1 MNYNA
6 SAAVFGGGVFLQ
18 CVCWVLLRLWRLPVH
33 FPEMCEL
40 TPQSTDDDKLRFICP
55 KTRIRTMEH
64 WYNYLSL
71 SGPQHR
77 DPSAPDTSTELV
89 VTRRL
94 NGTRRVSIRK
104 ADDDKQQSDEPSL
117 LPHITR
123 QKSQRS
129 SQLAMPPKRQS
140 IEQRTEPLRRVTA
153 LLEYSYFDAP
163 SIRRSKQPDV
173 VSKSSSFTWT
183 ENPNFA

>member
-1 MNYNA
+1 
-6 SAAVFGGGVFLQ
+6 
-18 CVCWVLLRLWRLPVH
+18 
-33 FPEMCEL
+33 
-40 TPQSTDDDKLRFICP
+40 
-55 KTRIRTMEH
+55 MEH
-64 WYNYLSL
+64 WYNYLSV
-71 SGPQHR
+71 SRPQHR
-77 DPSAPDTSTELV
+77 DPSMPDTSTELV
-89 VTRRL
+89 VKRRL

-104 ADDDKQQSDEPSL
+104 PEDDKQQSHEPTT
-117 LPHITR
+117 LPQIAH

-163 SIRRSKQPDV
+163 TVRRGKQPDV
-173 VSKSSSFTWT
+173 VTKSSSFMWT